1 MHLLYQSRRLEIWLL
16 GTCCL
21 LGPQGHVQE
30 RSENFRFSG
39 VTSMQVSMGWFIA
52 DCHQEISRTLI
63 HLLVTYAYAVD
74 RDIQTYAE
82 HSYLFD
88 LCLQNVSCHM
98 PSSLSLQNGPHI
110 AVLSSIITGLRR
122 AALYGQILVGVYH
135 RKSFL
140 ALHSNICWRVIW
152 FRIDESPC
160 FPTDLLQ
167 QKKSMLKPSISLKRT
182 IRSTRLFPVGME
194 ISLHIRARLW
204 GRLLSV
210 LHNFGEKRSS

>member
-1 MHLLYQSRRLEIWLL
+1 MPPHYQSTRLQIWLL

-39 VTSMQVSMGWFIA
+39 ATSMQVSTGWFIA

-63 HLLVTYAYAVD
+63 HLLVTHAYAVEKG
-74 RDIQTYAE
+74 IQTYAK
-82 HSYLFD
+82 HSSLFD

-98 PSSLSLQNGPHI
+98 PSSLPLQKSPHA
-110 AVLSSIITGLRR
+110 AVLSSMVTGFWR

-135 RKSFL
+135 RKSFQ

-152 FRIDESPC
+152 FQIDDSQC

-167 QKKSMLKPSISLKRT
+167 QKKSMLKPWILLKNQTHFCFASRDGNKSAYQSK
-182 IRSTRLFPVGME
+182 IVG
-194 ISLHIRARLW
+194 
-204 GRLLSV
+204 LSSAC
-210 LHNFGEKRSS
+210 SS